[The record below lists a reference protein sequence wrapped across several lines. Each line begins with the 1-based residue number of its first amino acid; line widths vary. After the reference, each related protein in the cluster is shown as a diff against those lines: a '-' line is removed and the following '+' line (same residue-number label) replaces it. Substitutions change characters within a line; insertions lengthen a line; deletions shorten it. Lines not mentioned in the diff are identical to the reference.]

1 LPLTGNPNQGGDPYQ
16 QKQSFLIP
24 DGIGSKF
31 GYGVHYKKWIAV
43 GVHSGL
49 NWNGPVSGS
58 SHFAN
63 FRRSKISDET
73 KLHYKLD

>member
-1 LPLTGNPNQGGDPYQ
+1 VINLQ
-16 QKQSFLIP
+16 QKQSFFIP

-49 NWNGPVSGS
+49 NWES
-58 SHFAN
+58 S
-63 FRRSKISDET
+63 
-73 KLHYKLD
+73 KLVVAPILQI